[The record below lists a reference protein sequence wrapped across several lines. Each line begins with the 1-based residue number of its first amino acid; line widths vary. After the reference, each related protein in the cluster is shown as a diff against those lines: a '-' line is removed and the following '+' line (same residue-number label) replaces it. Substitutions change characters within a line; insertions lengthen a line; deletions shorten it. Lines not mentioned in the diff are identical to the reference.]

1 MKLIQCSSDLALDGK
16 QWPAG
21 TLLQMLAPDSR
32 AALLTLGTRR
42 SYENGRVLLRELEQ
56 SSHVV
61 LLCDAVVKIT
71 GCLENGRTAF
81 LGIKV
86 SGDVVGEMAALSGGP
101 RCATVTI
108 CGEGTVRVIKKD
120 DFLAYLRTF
129 TDAHLALTRMIME
142 RLRWADKRR
151 IDFNGY
157 SAFVRLARVLVDLA
171 DGYGRRVADGITFD
185 VGLTQREL
193 GALVG
198 AEEDTARKE
207 LRKLR
212 DRGVINVGYRA
223 ITIVNTAELE
233 KIAYENGKTGDFSI
247 RPATG

>member
-1 MKLIQCSSDLALDGK
+1 MSVIPGCTEFAHAK

-21 TLLQMLAPDSR
+21 TLLQMLAPGSR
-32 AALLTLGTRR
+32 AALLALGTRR
-42 SYENGRVLLRELEQ
+42 SYGNGDIMLRELEQ

-61 LLCDAVVKIT
+61 LLCNAVVKIT
-71 GCLENGRTAF
+71 GSLENGRTAF
-81 LGIKV
+81 LGIRV
-86 SGDVVGEMAALSGGP
+86 SGDVVGEMAALRGEP

-108 CGEGTVRVIKKD
+108 CGDATVHVIKKD
-120 DFLAYLRTF
+120 DFLLYLRTF
-129 TDAHLALTRMIME
+129 PDANPALTRMIME

-157 SAFVRLARVLVDLA
+157 PAFVRLARVLVELA
-171 DGYGRRVADGITFD
+171 DGYGRRTADGITLD

-198 AEEDTARKE
+198 AEEATARKE

-212 DRGVINVGYRA
+212 KRGVINVGYRA
-223 ITIVNTAELE
+223 ITIVDRSELE
-233 KIAYENGKTGDFSI
+233 TIAYEHAKCC
-247 RPATG
+247 